1 MDEIYR
7 MLGRDHEADLARE
20 ADTRRLADE
29 VRRARRSP
37 NESGRAPKRAFGPRL
52 FALVLRRPRPAL

>member
-20 ADTRRLADE
+20 AGNRHIADEIRRGRDPKKPVRAPRRPVAPRLLAFVRLAIS
-29 VRRARRSP
+29 R
-37 NESGRAPKRAFGPRL
+37 
-52 FALVLRRPRPAL
+52 

>member
-20 ADTRRLADE
+20 ADNRHVADE
-29 VRRARRSP
+29 IRRGREP
-37 NESGRAPKRAFGPRL
+37 QKPVRAPRRPVAPRL
-52 FALVLRRPRPAL
+52 FAFVRVAFSR